1 MDNRGEVWKTFIVL
15 VPLLAASLMAVSRIM
30 DARHHPFD
38 VITGA
43 MLGQF
48 MAWVAYRQYFPPLT
62 EPKKKGH
69 AYPPRTWTLNSQEV
83 AIDQGMP
90 GYSAALRME
99 EGRTA
104 SSESLGSEGR
114 TRKRAPPM
122 QGSTPSTMRSH
133 SDFEMVAHVG
143 GHGSHPLP
151 HREPLPSW
159 EGSGYRDSRGSID
172 VGDTRGAQEFGFERA
187 PSGGLHRGES

>member
-15 VPLLAASLMAVSRIM
+15 VPELAAALVAVSRIM

-38 VITGA
+38 VISGA

-69 AYPPRTWTLNSQEV
+69 AYPPRTWTMSSQEV
-83 AIDQGMP
+83 VADTE
-90 GYSAALRME
+90 YSAARMAE
-99 EGRTA
+99 EGRLG

-114 TRKRAPPM
+114 TRKRAQPAAGPH
-122 QGSTPSTMRSH
+122 GSTPSSTMRSQ
-133 SDFEMVAHVG
+133 SDQFEMVAHVG
-143 GHGSHPLP
+143 GHGPNPLP
-151 HREPLPSW
+151 HRDPTW
-159 EGSGYRDSRGSID
+159 EGGVYRDSMD
-172 VGDTRGAQEFGFERA
+172 VGDTRGQEFERFNSS
-187 PSGGLHRGES
+187 PPVHRGEN